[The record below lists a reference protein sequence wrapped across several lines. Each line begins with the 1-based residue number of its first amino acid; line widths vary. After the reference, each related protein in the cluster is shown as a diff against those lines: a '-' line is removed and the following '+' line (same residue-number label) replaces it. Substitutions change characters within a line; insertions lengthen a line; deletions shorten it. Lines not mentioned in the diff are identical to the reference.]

1 MTTGPESEQARR
13 DQLER
18 MLLQD
23 TPRWTAKEVVE
34 ATGSSMEQVRR
45 VWRALGFPE
54 PTDDAPHFTDGDIR
68 ILTIL
73 NKAVDDGMLSLETT
87 LNLTRGVGQTMSRLA
102 DWEVATLT
110 PRLEEVAKEVTSDPE
125 GERESDTRLTLATL
139 LAKTFADDFEQLLVH
154 AWRRHVAVA
163 VSRMEALSVG
173 SETQA
178 SIVQTVG
185 FADLVQF
192 TALTNEIGEIRIGD
206 LVEVFEQRCH
216 DVVARNGGRVIK
228 SLGDSVLFVTDEAVA
243 GLQIAEGIIS
253 VIGRDARMP
262 DVRLG
267 LATGSVVMRM
277 GDVFGPPVNMAARL
291 TTVARKNRVII
302 DAATA
307 ALLPPDEFETRPM
320 PARPVR
326 GFGLVEPITVR
337 RR

>member
-1 MTTGPESEQARR
+1 MEPDDQQAKR
-13 DQLER
+13 DRLELA
-18 MLLQD
+18 LLRD
-23 TPRWTAKEVVE
+23 TPRWTAEEVAE
-34 ATGSSMEQVRR
+34 QSGSSLEQIRR
-45 VWRALGFPE
+45 IWRALGFPE
-54 PTDDAPHFTDGDIR
+54 PTDDASHFTDGDIAALS
-68 ILTIL
+68 ILHRVIDQGL
-73 NKAVDDGMLSLETT
+73 LSMETT

-110 PRLEEVAKEVTSDPE
+110 PRLEEAAKAMGEGATEEDPE
-125 GERESDTRLTLATL
+125 TRLTLASL
-139 LAKTFADDFEQLLVH
+139 LAESVAEDFEQLLVH

-173 SETQA
+173 SETLA
-178 SIVQTVG
+178 SVQQTVG

-206 LVEVFEQRCH
+206 LVEVFESRCH
-216 DVVARNGGRVIK
+216 DVVARNNGRVIK
-228 SLGDSVLFVTDEAVA
+228 SLGDSVLFVANDPIS
-243 GLQIAEGIIS
+243 GLEIAEGIIS
-253 VIGRDARMP
+253 VIGRDPRMP

-267 LATGSVVMRM
+267 VATGSVVMRM